1 MIGKAEKRNRYIDIR
16 ELAQQLS
23 IKKRTLYHLVQ
34 TMEIPHYRIG
44 KLIRFKQ
51 SEINEWMETKKFEPA
66 EIPFERVGGI

>member
-1 MIGKAEKRNRYIDIR
+1 MIGKVEKRDIYIDIE

-51 SEINEWMETKKFEPA
+51 SEIDEWMETKKCEEV
-66 EIPFERVGGI
+66 EIPLERVGGI